1 VRDSGRWV
9 QDAGGIRRIV
19 RHTPPI
25 FASYALTTR
34 KLRSARLLKLAKLT
48 LLSSFHSAHA
58 ALSGFSKQEQDMLH
72 HGQCPE
78 HFSAAQKIAYKVAVE
93 LGKPGAMSSELW
105 DQAMNVSSIQH
116 GKGLVQF
123 PFFISRRRLTG
134 LITDLWQER
143 NDGTYPLCRILLLCV
158 DHFEWL

>member
-1 VRDSGRWV
+1 MRDSGRWV

-48 LLSSFHSAHA
+48 LLSPFHSAHA
-58 ALSGFSKQEQDMLH
+58 DLSGFSKQEQDMLH

-116 GKGLVQF
+116 G
-123 PFFISRRRLTG
+123 
-134 LITDLWQER
+134 ER
-143 NDGTYPLCRILLLCV
+143 PRTIPILHFKKAAHWV
-158 DHFEWL
+158 DHRSLAGTERRHLSLMSDSTPMCRPF